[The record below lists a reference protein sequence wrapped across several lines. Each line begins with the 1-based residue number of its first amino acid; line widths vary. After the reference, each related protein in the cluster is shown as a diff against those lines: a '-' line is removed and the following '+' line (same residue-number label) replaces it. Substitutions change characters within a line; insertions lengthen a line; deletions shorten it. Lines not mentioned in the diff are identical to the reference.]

1 MRVLPTRWRRKPA
14 GVDMSRNYV
23 TVTLAYILAAVDSG
37 ADRGANRPIAAD
49 RQVVPRVTAAR
60 REKHY

>member
-23 TVTLAYILAAVDSG
+23 IVTLAYILAAVDSG

-49 RQVVPRVTAAR
+49 RPM
-60 REKHY
+60 H